1 MKGRILLLAVA
12 FAAGMLSI
20 ASCSGDGRKG
30 GRAVV
35 TGEVRGSFEDLLI
48 VTLPR
53 DDYGEY
59 IELESADG
67 RFSREFESLDGYL
80 DMVIGVDSEP
90 YGLRLREGDSVHV
103 TLTVRDDGKCDVEY
117 TGPTGEESRILREY
131 YETYEYLGQY
141 LIPLTTL
148 DSLYVKDSLFRERY
162 GSVIGDDIMRRAAQK
177 RIFIERVAA
186 QMRFEKEGKE
196 FYGSALCDSLMA
208 LVDPEDP
215 MAVACGN
222 VPSWAWNEIYRFEG
236 DDFSKS
242 MSFLKS
248 GVGKLKSGK
257 AREKIAESLVS
268 SLCTEFDIS
277 NEERYY
283 ELFDCIDDYLGDNRK
298 IAQEG
303 RKAFENFKKSLGATE
318 IPDVQLTCPD
328 GSRIPLSS
336 LTDKVLYIDLWA
348 TWCGPCKKEIPHL
361 AKLAERFRDNDDVR
375 VISIST
381 DKTSAPWLEMIEKDQ
396 PGWPQYWIDP
406 KDGEKFFEEI
416 NLRFIPRFI
425 IVGKGGRISDMKAPR
440 PSGGDAESAIEKAL
454 GE

>member
-1 MKGRILLLAVA
+1 MVTAL
-12 FAAGMLSI
+12 AAGLLSLF
-20 ASCSGDGRKG
+20 SCSGNSPKG
-30 GRAVV
+30 GRATV
-35 TGEVRGSFEDLLI
+35 TGEIRGSFDDLLI

-53 DDYGEY
+53 DDYEEY
-59 IELESADG
+59 INLESVEG
-67 RFSREFESLDGYL
+67 RFSREFESIDGYL
-80 DMVIGVDSEP
+80 DMVIGVNSEP

-117 TGPTGEESRILREY
+117 SGSTGDESRILREY
-131 YETYEYLGQY
+131 YETYEYLSQY

-162 GSVIGDDIMRRAAQK
+162 GSVIGDDIMRRATQK

-222 VPSWAWNEIYRFEG
+222 VPSWAWNEISRFEG
-236 DDFSKS
+236 DELSAATA
-242 MSFLKS
+242 FLKS
-248 GVGKLKSGK
+248 RVGKLKSGK

-277 NEERYY
+277 NEERYNK
-283 ELFDCIDDYLGDNRK
+283 LFDCIDDYLGDNSE
-298 IAQEG
+298 IARGG
-303 RKAFENFKKSLGATE
+303 RKAFENFKKSLSATE
-318 IPDVQLTCPD
+318 IPDVRLTCPD
-328 GSRIPLSS
+328 GSAILLSS

-361 AKLAERFRDNDDVR
+361 ARLVERLRGNDNVR

-381 DKTSAPWLEMIEKDQ
+381 DKDRAPWLEMIEKDQ
-396 PGWPQYWIDP
+396 PQWPQYWIDP

-416 NLRFIPRFI
+416 NLQFIPRFI
-425 IVGKGGRISDMKAPR
+425 IVCKGGRISDMKAPR
-440 PSGGDAESAIEKAL
+440 PSGGDVDSAIEKAL